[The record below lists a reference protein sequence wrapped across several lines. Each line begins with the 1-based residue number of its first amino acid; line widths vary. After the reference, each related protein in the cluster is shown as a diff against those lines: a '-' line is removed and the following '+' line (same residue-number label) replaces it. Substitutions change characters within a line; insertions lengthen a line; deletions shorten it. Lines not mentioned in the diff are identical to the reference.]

1 MNIRSRGIVLQA
13 IKYSDSSLIAKV
25 FTEETG
31 LQSYLVK
38 GVYKRRSKF
47 RPALFQPMTL
57 IELVANHR
65 PNKDLHFLSEISL
78 ELPYNSI
85 PFDMNKNAM
94 ILFFSELLSKS
105 IREEEANP
113 KLFAFLHQSMHWLDL
128 CKHRFV
134 DFPLYFCLELSRY
147 LGFYPKPESG
157 GTFPVFDMLN
167 GLFLKTQPSHT
178 HYVLAP
184 ISHNLKQL
192 CHTPLEQLAQLR
204 WSNEE
209 RRQLLAVFID
219 YYRLHLPGVKGI
231 QSQEILRQVM
241 EQG

>member
-1 MNIRSRGIVLQA
+1 MNIRSRGIILQA

-25 FTEETG
+25 FTEKLG

-38 GVYKRRSKF
+38 GAYNRRSKF

-78 ELPYNSI
+78 ELPYSSI
-85 PFDMNKNAM
+85 PFNMKKNAM

-105 IREEEANP
+105 IKEEEANP
-113 KLFAFLHQSMHWLDL
+113 ELFAFLHQSMHWLDL
-128 CKHRFV
+128 CKDRFV

-147 LGFYPKPESG
+147 LGFYPKLEASG
-157 GTFPVFDMLN
+157 SFPVFDLLN
-167 GLFLKTQPSHT
+167 GLFLKNQPSHT
-178 HYVLAP
+178 YYVLEP
-184 ISHNLKQL
+184 ISQNLRLL
-192 CHTPLEQLAQLR
+192 CHTPLDHLALLK

-219 YYRLHLPGVKGI
+219 YYRLHLPGVKSLH
-231 QSQEILRQVM
+231 SQDVLRQVM
-241 EQG
+241 E